1 MQVGTQL
8 GTVAQ
13 CWRYP
18 VKSMQ
23 GATTSRLRIGSHGV
37 AGDRAHAL
45 VDDSTERVL
54 SAKSVPELLW
64 ASADDESIRLPD
76 GTTVALDDEDRDG
89 RLSAWLDRAVRLL
102 TLEQSGLPAE
112 LGLSYEMTFD
122 PPDDTAE
129 AFEIPIPDGTFVDL
143 APIHLLTTATLA
155 GCAERRPDL
164 DWDVRRFRP
173 NVVVDVAG
181 PAFVEQGWVGRE
193 VAVGGAVLRVT
204 QPTVRCAMPL
214 RAQPAAGADRPA
226 LDRAAALFSA
236 MTELNEA
243 APNHLGVYAEVV
255 APGEVAV
262 GDAVVIGPG

>member
-1 MQVGTQL
+1 MSSA
-8 GTVAQ
+8 TVAEL
-13 CWRYP
+13 WRYP
-18 VKSMQ
+18 VKSFQ
-23 GATTSRLRIGSHGV
+23 GRSATALTVGPGGV
-37 AGDRAHAL
+37 VGDRGWAL
-45 VDDSTERVL
+45 VDVGSGRVL
-54 SAKSVPELLW
+54 SAKRTAALLGGTGG
-64 ASADDESIRLPD
+64 DDAITLPD
-76 GTTVALDDEDRDG
+76 GRALPLDGPAVHDE
-89 RLSAWLDRAVRLL
+89 LSAWLGRPVELR
-102 TLEQSGLPAE
+102 PAE
-112 LGLSYEMTFD
+112 GTAGLTYEMTFD